1 MRHPRVSGQPMK
13 ANKQSRACNHFLGCN
28 KQEANPAESATSPRP
43 MSCAMVNRWR
53 GGWLLA
59 DMAVVSL
66 MTEPQTKRSD
76 TFMDHRARGS
86 TAPRVEQYPEWGQGG
101 QNSCELLPHDPARA
115 WGRSSPQI
123 KRPRD
128 EGTWAE
134 CGHARE
140 PESSLAAALE
150 ISVHTLCTQPG
161 WEGGHPEACQVNP
174 WNGL

>member
-13 ANKQSRACNHFLGCN
+13 ANEQSRACNHFLGCN

-53 GGWLLA
+53 DGWLLA
-59 DMAVVSL
+59 DMAVVSP

-76 TFMDHRARGS
+76 TFMDHRAQGS

-115 WGRSSPQI
+115 WGRSSPQ
-123 KRPRD
+123 RDPGMRAPGLSADTHESLSPRWPLPWKFQC
-128 EGTWAE
+128 THCA
-134 CGHARE
+134 
-140 PESSLAAALE
+140 PSLAGRVA
-150 ISVHTLCTQPG
+150 TLRP
-161 WEGGHPEACQVNP
+161 AR
-174 WNGL
+174 